1 VYYCGKLARSSIETF
16 ITLSTK
22 GYLMRIS
29 SKLVLAAVFVL
40 AGTIFCQ
47 GCQKEAQTSVKP
59 AKTSAREAAKAPA
72 KEKLGLKDVNAVKP
86 VEKKEE
92 PIKEA
97 NATTETPAPTK
108 PVESND
114 IAVTVNGSII
124 TEAEVD
130 ARLKPYLERA
140 AGRIDPNMIEQFKKR
155 LRAQA
160 LDGVILERIMDE
172 QVKNAGITVSDS
184 DVNERITKLLTQQ
197 GMTMDGL
204 KSLLTAQ
211 GQSFDEFLK
220 EMKKGLAYEKFVDKQ
235 VGPVEINDADAL
247 EYYKQNEEDY
257 NTPEQVRAS
266 HILLKVAPT
275 ATEEEKAAAKAKIE
289 KLLKEI
295 KEGADFATLARENSD
310 CPSKAK
316 GGDLGFFE
324 RGAMVKPFEDAA
336 FAMQPGQM
344 SDVVETQ
351 FGYHIIKVTDRK
363 SAGVTPFEKAK
374 PDIIKTL
381 QQVKK
386 GELFRKYIAKLKAE
400 AKVVYPPGKEPMP
413 LRPMGPTRDVEMAPK
428 PE

>member
-1 VYYCGKLARSSIETF
+1 
-16 ITLSTK
+16 
-22 GYLMRIS
+22 MRIS

-40 AGTIFCQ
+40 AGTIFYQ
-47 GCQKEAQTSVKP
+47 GCQKEAQTVVKP
-59 AKTSAREAAKAPA
+59 AKSSAKEAAKAPA
-72 KEKLGLKDVNAVKP
+72 KEEKLGLKDVNAVKP

-97 NATTETPAPTK
+97 NAPAAAK
-108 PVESND
+108 PVETND
-114 IAVTVNGSII
+114 IAVTVNGSVI

-140 AGRIDPNMIEQFKKR
+140 AGRIDPNMLEQYKKR
-155 LRAQA
+155 LKAQA
-160 LDGVILERIMDE
+160 LDGMILERIMDE

-184 DVNERITKLLTQQ
+184 DVNEKIGELLTQQ
-197 GMTMDGL
+197 GMTIDGL

-211 GQSFDEFLK
+211 GQSFDEFNRQ
-220 EMKKGLAYEKFVDKQ
+220 MKKGLAYEKFVDKQ

-266 HILLKVAPT
+266 HILLKVAQT
-275 ATEEEKAAAKAKIE
+275 ATEEEKAAAKTRIE

-295 KEGADFATLARENSD
+295 KEGSDFATLARENSD
-310 CPSKAK
+310 CPSKVK

-336 FAMQPGQM
+336 FGMKPGQM
-344 SDVVETQ
+344 SDVIETQ

-363 SAGVTPFEKAK
+363 TAGVTPFEKEK
-374 PDIIKTL
+374 PEIIKTL

-386 GELFRKYIAKLKAE
+386 GESFRKYIAKLKAE

-413 LRPMGPTRDVEMAPK
+413 LRPMGPTREVEMAPK